1 MISSSAAAPAVAIV
15 VNSSTPLWY
24 ITRAT
29 GLVALVLLT
38 ASMALGL
45 LASVRY
51 ASRGWPRF
59 VTAGL
64 HRNAS
69 VLACAFTC
77 VHIITTL
84 ADSFVPI
91 RLQDVVIPFISAYR
105 PVWLGLG
112 AIAFD
117 LMLALTVT
125 SLIRTRLS
133 YRIWRL
139 VHWAAY
145 LCWPIA
151 VLHGLGTGSDTPVR
165 WVLVLTLS
173 CVGVV
178 TGLIGWRLAYG
189 WPEHAWARL
198 MGALALVLA
207 LIAGGA
213 WLAAGPLHAGWARRA
228 GTPPSL
234 LGSHGRT
241 AATAET
247 RPSASLSALSL
258 SVTARPGARSSRR
271 NPVNVALG
279 GTQPVQLHIGRVPS
293 PATRRARAAAS
304 DNPLNVTL
312 GGMQP
317 VERHIQRVPGSGGVR

>member
-151 VLHGLGTGSDTPVR
+151 VLHGLGTSSDTPVR
-165 WVLVLTLS
+165 WVLLLTLG
-173 CVGVV
+173 CVAVV
-178 TGLIGWRLAYG
+178 AGLLGWRLACG
-189 WPEHAWARL
+189 WPSHPAARL
-198 MGALALVLA
+198 MGALALLLA

-213 WLAAGPLHAGWARRA
+213 WLTAGPLHPGWARRA

-234 LGSHGRT
+234 LGGPS
-241 AATAET
+241 AAT
-247 RPSASLSALSL
+247 
-258 SVTARPGARSSRR
+258 
-271 NPVNVALG
+271 
-279 GTQPVQLHIGRVPS
+279 
-293 PATRRARAAAS
+293 
-304 DNPLNVTL
+304 
-312 GGMQP
+312 
-317 VERHIQRVPGSGGVR
+317 PGSGGAR